1 MTSSIRSGLPRT
13 SGGEPWPPQGTPP
26 PPTDFVPTP
35 VGPGDNATA
44 QAVAQPEPQ
53 PAASDAAAALAA
65 EAPAETPAPV
75 AGTFRRGLPRV
86 EGGEPWPP
94 ADAVPEGL
102 AAQVAQPQAAPD
114 VQPEAAASAPG
125 RPASAEA
132 ALPAISAIGADA
144 SGQAGFSGAGP
155 ARRGLPRVEGGDLWP
170 PEGTVVSGAFQAQ
183 ASPAQ
188 PAQAPASQEPATAA
202 PTPGAPAQPVEPS
215 PTPAQQ
221 PAAAAAAQSAPAQ
234 PAPAQPAPAQPA
246 PAPAA
251 ASAATPAATPAAV
264 KAPAKSAKPAAA
276 TGGAATPSE
285 AKRYGPFTM
294 KQWVGAGAVIALA
307 IVGLVALVVLA
318 ARWFAGLEFMQSFLA
333 TYPGEYDLPES
344 APVGF
349 PGWLGWQHFFNI
361 FLMVL
366 IIRSG
371 LLVRTQ
377 ERPPAYWTS
386 KRKPKKIS
394 IQLWLHQSLN
404 LLWIINGLIFLILL
418 FATGHWMRV
427 IPTSPEVFPNA
438 ASALL
443 QYLTLDWPTDN
454 GWVNYNSLQQIAYFL
469 TIFIA
474 APLSAITGYRMSEAW
489 PEKSKLGT
497 KFSIEGARKLHFP
510 LMIYFIGFIVVHV
523 ALVFST
529 GALRNLNH
537 MFAAQG
543 SADPSVYANNWT
555 GFWLF
560 VASVVVVVIGWIAAR
575 PMIMAPIARI
585 FGNVSAR

>member
-13 SGGEPWPPQGTPP
+13 SGGDPWPPQGTPP

-53 PAASDAAAALAA
+53 PAVSDAA
-65 EAPAETPAPV
+65 EAPAPSADIPAQTPAPV

-102 AAQVAQPQAAPD
+102 AAQVAQPQTAPD
-114 VQPEAAASAPG
+114 TQPEAAAPAPATTTSSE
-125 RPASAEA
+125 PAVPA
-132 ALPAISAIGADA
+132 AAATGADA
-144 SGQAGFSGAGP
+144 STQAGLSGSGP
-155 ARRGLPRVEGGDLWP
+155 ARRGLPRVEGGDPWP
-170 PEGTVVSGAFQAQ
+170 PEGTVVSGAFQAHPAQ
-183 ASPAQ
+183 AQ
-188 PAQAPASQEPATAA
+188 PAQAPASEAPAPA
-202 PTPGAPAQPVEPS
+202 APAQPVEAS
-215 PTPAQQ
+215 PTPAQE
-221 PAAAAAAQSAPAQ
+221 PAAAPAQAAPAQ
-234 PAPAQPAPAQPA
+234 PAPAQATPAQTAPAQATPARPA
-246 PAPAA
+246 PTPAA
-251 ASAATPAATPAAV
+251 AKTPAQP
-264 KAPAKSAKPAAA
+264 AKPAAA
-276 TGGAATPSE
+276 TSGAAASE

-307 IVGLVALVVLA
+307 IVGLVALVVMA

-333 TYPGEYDLPES
+333 TYPGEYDLPDS
-344 APVGF
+344 APIGF

-361 FLMVL
+361 FLMIL

-404 LLWIINGLIFLILL
+404 LLWIINGLIFVILL

>member
-1 MTSSIRSGLPRT
+1 S
-13 SGGEPWPPQGTPP
+13 
-26 PPTDFVPTP
+26 
-35 VGPGDNATA
+35 
-44 QAVAQPEPQ
+44 
-53 PAASDAAAALAA
+53 
-65 EAPAETPAPV
+65 
-75 AGTFRRGLPRV
+75 
-86 EGGEPWPP
+86 
-94 ADAVPEGL
+94 
-102 AAQVAQPQAAPD
+102 
-114 VQPEAAASAPG
+114 
-125 RPASAEA
+125 
-132 ALPAISAIGADA
+132 
-144 SGQAGFSGAGP
+144 GP
-155 ARRGLPRVEGGDLWP
+155 ARRGLPRVEGGDPWP
-170 PEGTVVSGAFQAQ
+170 PEGTVVSGAFQAHPAQ
-183 ASPAQ
+183 AQ
-188 PAQAPASQEPATAA
+188 PAQAPASEAPAPA
-202 PTPGAPAQPVEPS
+202 APAQPVEAS
-215 PTPAQQ
+215 PTPAQE
-221 PAAAAAAQSAPAQ
+221 PAAAPAQAAPAQ
-234 PAPAQPAPAQPA
+234 PAPAQATPAQTAPAQATPARPA
-246 PAPAA
+246 PTPAA
-251 ASAATPAATPAAV
+251 AKTPAQP
-264 KAPAKSAKPAAA
+264 AKPAAA
-276 TGGAATPSE
+276 TSGAAASE

-307 IVGLVALVVLA
+307 IVGLVALVVMA
-318 ARWFAGLEFMQSFLA
+318 ARWFAGLDFMQSFLA
-333 TYPGEYDLPES
+333 TYPGEYDLPDS
-344 APVGF
+344 APIGF

-361 FLMVL
+361 FLMIL

-404 LLWIINGLIFLILL
+404 LLWIINGLIFVILL